1 MRDDWRAWLP
11 DCKAQIN
18 DNCVKELETLYV
30 MLSVSLNEAIELRRK
45 GEPNKSHEA
54 VEVARVLC
62 GRFVHSMEFV
72 LRGIHLHA
80 KRFALVPNAVP
91 LGPENFLGSRG
102 QRTAR
107 LATLLS
113 HVLFTQRS
121 RFVHK
126 VVTLQEM
133 VNDLGEGFSKAVEDL
148 LSGLHVNSSL
158 QWEALDHCHF
168 DLNTCLRETFV
179 LLKSFLMV
187 LPEEQVAAFEEE
199 LQLSRLRT
207 ATGRVPFRHGRF
219 AAVPGK

>member
-1 MRDDWRAWLP
+1 VRDDWRAWLP

-30 MLSVSLNEAIELRRK
+30 MLSVSLNEAIDLRRK
-45 GEPNKSHEA
+45 GEPGKSYEA

-62 GRFVHSMEFV
+62 GRFVHSLEFV
-72 LRGIHLHA
+72 LRGIHRHA

-91 LGPENFLGSRG
+91 LGPENFVGSRG

-133 VNDLGEGFSKAVEDL
+133 VNDLGGDFSEAVEDL
-148 LSGLHVNSSL
+148 ISGLHANSNL
-158 QWEALDHCHF
+158 QWEALDRCHF

-179 LLKSFLMV
+179 LLKSFLLV
-187 LPEEQVAAFEEE
+187 LPEEQIAAFEEE

-207 ATGRVPFRHGRF
+207 ASGRVPFRHGRF